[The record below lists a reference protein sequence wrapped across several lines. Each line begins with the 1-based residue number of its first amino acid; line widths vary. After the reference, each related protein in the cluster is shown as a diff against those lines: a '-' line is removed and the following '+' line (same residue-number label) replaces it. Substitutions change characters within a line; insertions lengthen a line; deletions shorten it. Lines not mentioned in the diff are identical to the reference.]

1 MLARPTDE
9 VGHFYWVVCV
19 FTEEA
24 LGVFSATSRFVD
36 GTNGIIVGKRG
47 AVVVDCSNYV
57 DEGKAMA
64 DFIRERGYAT
74 NDIVMT
80 HGHGDH
86 IYGAEP
92 LKSGQVVNIEDRFG
106 LL

>member
-1 MLARPTDE
+1 
-9 VGHFYWVVCV
+9 
-19 FTEEA
+19 
-24 LGVFSATSRFVD
+24 
-36 GTNGIIVGKRG
+36 
-47 AVVVDCSNYV
+47 
-57 DEGKAMA
+57 MA

-74 NDIVMT
+74 NDIVLT